1 MRVLRMF
8 ALFMASKLIFTT
20 VGILSFFTNLVR
32 KPIMGESLADY
43 FMTLAIGEDQLGGSY
58 LYATEDYTVSSWTY
72 KLHAK
77 GNNMWATGFM
87 RFIDFFAWVLAGQTD
102 HCRKS
107 YTHETSELLK
117 GSK

>member
-1 MRVLRMF
+1 MKILRMF
-8 ALFMASKLIFTT
+8 ALFIVAKLIFTT
-20 VGILSFFTNLVR
+20 VGILSFFVNIVR

-77 GNNMWATGFM
+77 GNNVWATSFM
-87 RFIDFFAWVLAGQTD
+87 NFIDFFAWVLAGQKE
-102 HCRKS
+102 HCKDS
-107 YTHETSELLK
+107 YEYEAVELLEGGK
-117 GSK
+117 